1 MISSEEN
8 LRLLKEVYKLTDEE
22 ARSLFPF
29 GGLDVKA
36 AERMSENVVGIVS
49 RPLTIVPGLV
59 VNGEEYSVPVVTE
72 QSSIITMVEK
82 GIAFSRQSGGFT
94 AENTGS
100 IMIGQ
105 IQVQDVPDKNRGI
118 EQVLLH
124 KHEILAEANK
134 LSSRRKATDV
144 KARSLETDVGPMLIV
159 ELFVDVRDS
168 MGANIVDAMVEEVSP
183 IVESLTEGRV
193 GVRVVSNLASERLIR
208 VNVSVDG
215 SVLGGS
221 KVIDDIVAASYFAEA
236 DPYRATTHNKGIMNG
251 ISSVLL
257 AVGNDTRAVEA
268 GAHTYAAITGRYR
281 PLSTWR
287 RDGEMLVGEL
297 VLPMAVGIVGGAV
310 SVHPTARVALKILG
324 VNTATELGEIAAAI
338 GLASN
343 LGALQTLVTTGIT
356 NIYV

>member
-1 MISSEEN
+1 
-8 LRLLKEVYKLTDEE
+8 
-22 ARSLFPF
+22 
-29 GGLDVKA
+29 
-36 AERMSENVVGIVS
+36 
-49 RPLTIVPGLV
+49 
-59 VNGEEYSVPVVTE
+59 
-72 QSSIITMVEK
+72 
-82 GIAFSRQSGGFT
+82 
-94 AENTGS
+94 
-100 IMIGQ
+100 MIGQ

-144 KARSLETDVGPMLIV
+144 KARSLETNIGPMLIV

-221 KVIDDIVAASYFAEA
+221 KVIEDIVAASYFAEA

-268 GAHTYAAITGRYR
+268 GAHTFAAVTGRYR

-287 RDGEMLVGEL
+287 RDGEMREKSW
-297 VLPMAVGIVGGAV
+297 MD
-310 SVHPTARVALKILG
+310 
-324 VNTATELGEIAAAI
+324 
-338 GLASN
+338 
-343 LGALQTLVTTGIT
+343 
-356 NIYV
+356 